1 MKNLSISSSKG
12 EYANIPKFIIK
23 LTLFLSI
30 PTLLISALALYL
42 SSINALPAPVLT
54 GRVSFDEKARFIYLH
69 PFDKLDI
76 LATGSSMA
84 MYNLS
89 SEVVFEN
96 INPNARYFNFGSW
109 GMKIEDSA
117 LFLDH
122 LSNKFEPDV
131 VIIVTSPF
139 DFYSNENPLRLDMA
153 DYDRYISGTGAT
165 GPLYFY
171 LRYHDPSLLW
181 RARTLREQRTQT
193 DIYLSLKFD
202 RGGGVSIDPP
212 RESISPELWN
222 AKFYA
227 RSLNNSNYDALE
239 KRVAD
244 LSSKG
249 ILTIVVQSPMRAHF
263 LTGDDIGV
271 IEHWQRL
278 DTIVSQNGGH
288 FINMHSELKLGDE
301 HFVDWGHLNSK
312 GSKIFSRELFNVLEQ
327 RNIFV
332 DGRFDTTIT
341 QQADLTAPSPSPQYP

>member
-1 MKNLSISSSKG
+1 MKNLSISSSKSQ
-12 EYANIPKFIIK
+12 YADIPKFIIK

-30 PTLLISALALYL
+30 PTLLISALALFL
-42 SSINALPAPVLT
+42 SSMNALPAPVLS
-54 GRVSFDEKARFIYLH
+54 GRVSFDEKARFISRH
-69 PFDKLDI
+69 PFSKLDI

-96 INPNARYFNFGSW
+96 TSNDIRYFNFGSW

-117 LFLDH
+117 LFLEH
-122 LSNKFEPDV
+122 LSHKFEPDV
-131 VIIVTSPF
+131 VILVASPF
-139 DFYSNENPLRLDMA
+139 DFYSNQNPLRLNMA
-153 DYDRYISGTGAT
+153 DYDSYITGSGAT

-181 RARTLREQRTQT
+181 RARTLPQQRTRT

-222 AKFYA
+222 AKFHA
-227 RSLNNSNYDALE
+227 ASLNDSNYDALE
-239 KRVAD
+239 KRMAE
-244 LSSKG
+244 LSSQG

-263 LTGDDIGV
+263 LAGDDIGLMK
-271 IEHWQRL
+271 HWQRL
-278 DTIVSQNGGH
+278 DTIASQNGGY
-288 FINMHSELKLGDE
+288 FINMHTELELGDE
-301 HFVDWGHLNSK
+301 HFVDWGHLNSQ
-312 GSKIFSRELFNVLEQ
+312 GSKIFSQELFNVLEQ

-341 QQADLTAPSPSPQYP
+341 QQAPPK